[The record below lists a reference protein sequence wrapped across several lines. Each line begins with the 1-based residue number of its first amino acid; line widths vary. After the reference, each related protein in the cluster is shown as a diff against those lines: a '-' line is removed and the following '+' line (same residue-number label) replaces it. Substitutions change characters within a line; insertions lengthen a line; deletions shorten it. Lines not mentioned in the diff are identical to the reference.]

1 MNQLLLR
8 DGQAFRR
15 QSQPMPARKTVL
27 APAALEHG
35 VYYAGTLGGATGV
48 ARWHAKKRRFVFGEY
63 ALGSQRVRS
72 VAHVADQKA
81 DGGRFVPLARIEP
94 KDAYRVSD
102 YAFETA

>member
-8 DGQAFRR
+8 NGQTLRR

-27 APAALEHG
+27 SPAALDHG
-35 VYYAGTLGGATGV
+35 VYYAGMLGGATGV

-63 ALGSQRVRS
+63 TLGAQRVRS

-81 DGGRFVPLARIEP
+81 AGERFVPLARIEP